1 MEIKKLKLSYKEL
14 KQIKKGEV
22 LYLKKDK
29 SLISTPQINCDII
42 LIISHYL
49 QLGVNSNNNS
59 FTQIWGLHPQKIW
72 IKKKLNIPNIIK
84 GIVYLNNID
93 VNEGDIIRIEETKYW
108 DTLYDEESGWIKVG
122 DSNIKGDIFVE
133 IFTDILVGINHDNT
147 LNSIWLKPKINN

>member
-49 QLGVNSNNNS
+49 QLGV
-59 FTQIWGLHPQKIW
+59 QLHY
-72 IKKKLNIPNIIK
+72 KLGQFLIMIM
-84 GIVYLNNID
+84 L
-93 VNEGDIIRIEETKYW
+93 
-108 DTLYDEESGWIKVG
+108 
-122 DSNIKGDIFVE
+122 F
-133 IFTDILVGINHDNT
+133 FIL
-147 LNSIWLKPKINN
+147 